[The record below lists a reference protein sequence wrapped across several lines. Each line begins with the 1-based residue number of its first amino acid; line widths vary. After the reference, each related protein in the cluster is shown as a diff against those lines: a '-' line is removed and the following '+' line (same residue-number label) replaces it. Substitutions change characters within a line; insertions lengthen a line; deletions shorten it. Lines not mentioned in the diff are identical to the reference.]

1 MEIIDERGRRIFL
14 DADDIIIATGSIADK
29 SLSKSPEGRVTRL
42 YEVGD
47 CREPSRIYEAISQGA
62 EAGLRV

>member
-1 MEIIDERGRRIFL
+1 MEIIDEQGKRIL
-14 DADDIIIATGSIADK
+14 LNADAIVIATGSIADK
-29 SLSKSPEGRVTRL
+29 GLFKSLEGRVPRL

-62 EAGLRV
+62 EAALKV